1 MSIAIFLAS
10 CSCSFS
16 AYPRAAPFRR
26 CKPAAVS
33 DPAMEGA
40 WTQLYK
46 GPFEETG
53 EDAGKD
59 LEKCVS
65 AHVRSLLE
73 KGFKVPPK
81 EASIAEPMLTFLAIK
96 IFETSERLKRMNS
109 VLDETATT
117 SVLDETATTG
127 VLDETATTIK
137 IDADKFK
144 AKQVRTASLAARL
157 VTCVTAPLSVA
168 ARAFWV
174 RTIDGG
180 MVPIPVLI
188 LGNLVFSLSIYS
200 VIYLGCSSLLCRSQT
215 GR

>member
-16 AYPRAAPFRR
+16 ASYPRAASLRR
-26 CKPAAVS
+26 CKPALAVS
-33 DPAMEGA
+33 DPATEGA
-40 WTQLYK
+40 WTQLSK
-46 GPFEETG
+46 RPFEETG

-81 EASIAEPMLTFLAIK
+81 ETSVAEPMLTFLAIT

-117 SVLDETATTG
+117 S

-188 LGNLVFSLSIYS
+188 LGNLVFYLAIYS
-200 VIYLGCSSLLCRSQT
+200 VIYLGCSSLTWAST
-215 GR
+215 W

>member
-16 AYPRAAPFRR
+16 ASYPRAASLRR
-26 CKPAAVS
+26 CKPALAVS
-33 DPAMEGA
+33 DPATEGA
-40 WTQLYK
+40 WTQLSK
-46 GPFEETG
+46 RPFEETG

-81 EASIAEPMLTFLAIK
+81 EASIAEPMLTFLAIT

-117 SVLDETATTG
+117 S

-188 LGNLVFSLSIYS
+188 LGNLVFYLAIYS
-200 VIYLGCSSLLCRSQT
+200 VIYLGCSSLTWAST
-215 GR
+215 W

>member
-16 AYPRAAPFRR
+16 ASYPRAASLRR
-26 CKPAAVS
+26 CKPALAVS
-33 DPAMEGA
+33 DPATEGA
-40 WTQLYK
+40 WTQLSK
-46 GPFEETG
+46 RPFEETG

-81 EASIAEPMLTFLAIK
+81 ETSVAEPMLTFLAIT

-117 SVLDETATTG
+117 SVLDET
-127 VLDETATTIK
+127 VKTIK

-188 LGNLVFSLSIYS
+188 LGNLVFYLAIYS
-200 VIYLGCSSLLCRSQT
+200 VIYLGCSSLTWAST
-215 GR
+215 W

>member
-1 MSIAIFLAS
+1 M
-10 CSCSFS
+10 
-16 AYPRAAPFRR
+16 
-26 CKPAAVS
+26 S
-33 DPAMEGA
+33 DPATEGA
-40 WTQLYK
+40 WTQLSK
-46 GPFEETG
+46 RPFEETG

-81 EASIAEPMLTFLAIK
+81 ETSVAEPMLTFLAIT

-117 SVLDETATTG
+117 S

-188 LGNLVFSLSIYS
+188 LGNLVFYLAIYS
-200 VIYLGCSSLLCRSQT
+200 VIYLGCSSLTWAST
-215 GR
+215 W

>member
-16 AYPRAAPFRR
+16 AYPRAASLRR
-26 CKPAAVS
+26 CKPALAVS
-33 DPAMEGA
+33 DPATEGA
-40 WTQLYK
+40 WTQLSK
-46 GPFEETG
+46 RPFEETG

-81 EASIAEPMLTFLAIK
+81 EASVAEPMLTFLAIT

-117 SVLDETATTG
+117 S

-188 LGNLVFSLSIYS
+188 LGNLVFYLAIYS
-200 VIYLGCSSLLCRSQT
+200 VIYLGCSSLTWAST
-215 GR
+215 W

>member
-1 MSIAIFLAS
+1 MIIAIFLAS

-16 AYPRAAPFRR
+16 AYPRAASLRR
-26 CKPAAVS
+26 CKPALAVS
-33 DPAMEGA
+33 DPATEGA
-40 WTQLYK
+40 WTQLSK
-46 GPFEETG
+46 RPFEETG

-81 EASIAEPMLTFLAIK
+81 ETSVAEPMLTFLAIT

-117 SVLDETATTG
+117 SVLDET
-127 VLDETATTIK
+127 VKTIK

-188 LGNLVFSLSIYS
+188 LGNLVFYLAIYS
-200 VIYLGCSSLLCRSQT
+200 VIYLGCSSLTWAST
-215 GR
+215 W

>member
-16 AYPRAAPFRR
+16 AYPRAASLRR
-26 CKPAAVS
+26 CKPALAVS
-33 DPAMEGA
+33 DPATEGA
-40 WTQLYK
+40 WTQLSK
-46 GPFEETG
+46 RPFEETG

-81 EASIAEPMLTFLAIK
+81 EASIAEPMLTFLAIT

-117 SVLDETATTG
+117 S

-188 LGNLVFSLSIYS
+188 LGNLVFYLAIYS
-200 VIYLGCSSLLCRSQT
+200 VIYLGCSSLTWAST
-215 GR
+215 W

>member
-10 CSCSFS
+10 CSWSFS
-16 AYPRAAPFRR
+16 ASYPRAASLRR
-26 CKPAAVS
+26 CKPALAVS
-33 DPAMEGA
+33 DPATEGA
-40 WTQLYK
+40 WTQLSK
-46 GPFEETG
+46 RPFEETG

-81 EASIAEPMLTFLAIK
+81 ETSVAEPMLTFLAIT

-117 SVLDETATTG
+117 
-127 VLDETATTIK
+127 IK
-137 IDADKFK
+137 IDAEKFK

-174 RTIDGG
+174 RTLDGG

-188 LGNLVFSLSIYS
+188 LGNLVFYLAIYS
-200 VIYLGCSSLLCRSQT
+200 VIYLGCSSLTWAST
-215 GR
+215 W

>member
-16 AYPRAAPFRR
+16 AYPRAASLRR
-26 CKPAAVS
+26 CKPALAVS
-33 DPAMEGA
+33 DPATEGA
-40 WTQLYK
+40 WTQLSK
-46 GPFEETG
+46 RPFEETG

-81 EASIAEPMLTFLAIK
+81 ETSVAEPMLTFLAIT

-117 SVLDETATTG
+117 SVLDET
-127 VLDETATTIK
+127 VKTIK

-188 LGNLVFSLSIYS
+188 LGNLVFYLAIYS
-200 VIYLGCSSLLCRSQT
+200 VIYLGCSSLTWAST
-215 GR
+215 W

>member
-16 AYPRAAPFRR
+16 AYPRAASLRR
-26 CKPAAVS
+26 CKPALAVS
-33 DPAMEGA
+33 DPATEGA
-40 WTQLYK
+40 WTQLSK
-46 GPFEETG
+46 RPFEETG

-81 EASIAEPMLTFLAIK
+81 ETSVAEPMLTFLAIT

-117 SVLDETATTG
+117 S

-174 RTIDGG
+174 RTINGG
-180 MVPIPVLI
+180 MVLIPVLI
-188 LGNLVFSLSIYS
+188 LGNLSVYLAIYS
-200 VIYLGCSSLLCRSQT
+200 TIYPGSSSLLCRGQT

>member
-10 CSCSFS
+10 CSWSFS
-16 AYPRAAPFRR
+16 ASYPRAASLRR
-26 CKPAAVS
+26 CKPALAVS
-33 DPAMEGA
+33 DPATEGA
-40 WTQLYK
+40 WTQLSK
-46 GPFEETG
+46 RPFEETG
-53 EDAGKD
+53 ECAGKD

-81 EASIAEPMLTFLAIK
+81 EASVAEPMLTFLAIT

-117 SVLDETATTG
+117 S

-188 LGNLVFSLSIYS
+188 LGNLVFYLAIYS
-200 VIYLGCSSLLCRSQT
+200 VIYLGCSSLTWAST
-215 GR
+215 W

>member
-16 AYPRAAPFRR
+16 AYPRAASLRR
-26 CKPAAVS
+26 CKPALAVS
-33 DPAMEGA
+33 DPATEGA
-40 WTQLYK
+40 WTQLSK
-46 GPFEETG
+46 RPFEETG

-81 EASIAEPMLTFLAIK
+81 EASIAEPMLTFLAIT

-117 SVLDETATTG
+117 SVLDETATT
-127 VLDETATTIK
+127 IK
-137 IDADKFK
+137 IDAEKFK

-188 LGNLVFSLSIYS
+188 LGNLVFYLAIYS
-200 VIYLGCSSLLCRSQT
+200 VIYLGCSSLTWAST
-215 GR
+215 W

>member
-81 EASIAEPMLTFLAIK
+81 EASIAEPMLTFLAIT

-117 SVLDETATTG
+117 SVLDETATT
-127 VLDETATTIK
+127 IK
-137 IDADKFK
+137 IDAEKFK

-188 LGNLVFSLSIYS
+188 LGNLVFYLAIYS
-200 VIYLGCSSLLCRSQT
+200 VIYLGCSSLTWAST
-215 GR
+215 W

>member
-16 AYPRAAPFRR
+16 AYPRAASLRR
-26 CKPAAVS
+26 CKPALAVS
-33 DPAMEGA
+33 DPATEGA
-40 WTQLYK
+40 WTQLSK
-46 GPFEETG
+46 RPFEETG

-81 EASIAEPMLTFLAIK
+81 EASIAEPMLTFLAIT

-109 VLDETATT
+109 
-117 SVLDETATTG
+117 

-188 LGNLVFSLSIYS
+188 LGNLVFYLAIYS
-200 VIYLGCSSLLCRSQT
+200 VIYLGCSSLTWAST
-215 GR
+215 W